1 MLVSGQLP
9 DMKPGLVSLLVGGGA
24 ALSLL
29 GAGEGPLSCPAFPY
43 RAALTSWPGGCPASR
58 PCCDEY
64 GYCRPEQEWKEGR
77 FRDCNGLS
85 NGNSIPD
92 DVIKLEAFFAAIKS
106 SALSFGP
113 IGPIVIGN
121 NGPIGGSGGKKD
133 AESQRSEWRSLQ
145 VMLVTLVELELLL
158 LEAD

>member
-43 RAALTSWPGGCPASR
+43 RAALTSWPGGRPASR

-64 GYCRPEQEWKEGR
+64 GYCRPEQFIHWI
-77 FRDCNGLS
+77 
-85 NGNSIPD
+85 SIKM
-92 DVIKLEAFFAAIKS
+92 KLGQDIYS
-106 SALSFGP
+106 
-113 IGPIVIGN
+113 
-121 NGPIGGSGGKKD
+121 
-133 AESQRSEWRSLQ
+133 R
-145 VMLVTLVELELLL
+145 
-158 LEAD
+158 